1 MPKSKRGFGLDTF
14 TLQGQKKR
22 FDYKS
27 KRIRGDDG
35 GNDTLDLNG
44 VRDDGG
50 RTYGLS
56 GEITKTRV
64 T

>member
-1 MPKSKRGFGLDTF
+1 MDWAVQHQRPRR
-14 TLQGQKKR
+14 KK
-22 FDYKS
+22 Y

-50 RTYGLS
+50 GGAQRVLYTLDVNVVRDDGGS
-56 GEITKTRV
+56 GT
-64 T
+64 